1 MLNEENKTTAAQELP
16 DEEMDK
22 VAGGA
27 NKRSELIRR
36 EVNWNGI
43 LHVYAV
49 YEWKGTDDN
58 KKYLCPNCHRP
69 VHPGGWGRY
78 YCDPCNKS
86 WYLEGSLERNPT
98 GGWVYV
104 GESKRV
110 VTDPGLA
117 R

>member
-36 EVNWNGI
+36 DVQWNGI

-69 VHPGGWGRY
+69 VHPGSWGRY
-78 YCDPCNKS
+78 YCDPCNES

>member
-69 VHPGGWGRY
+69 VHPGSWGRY
-78 YCDPCNKS
+78 YCDPCNES

-104 GESKRV
+104 RETKRV

>member
-1 MLNEENKTTAAQELP
+1 MESEKKLPTAAQELP

-36 EVNWNGI
+36 DVQWNGI

-69 VHPGGWGRY
+69 VHPGSWGRY
-78 YCDPCNKS
+78 YCDPCNES

-104 GESKRV
+104 RETKRV

>member
-1 MLNEENKTTAAQELP
+1 MENEKKLPTAAQELP

-22 VAGGA
+22 VVGGT
-27 NKRSELIRR
+27 NKHVELIQRKPH
-36 EVNWNGI
+36 WNGI

-69 VHPGGWGRY
+69 VHPGSWGRY
-78 YCDPCNKS
+78 YCDPCNES

-104 GESKRV
+104 RESKRV

>member
-36 EVNWNGI
+36 DVQWNGI

-49 YEWKGTDDN
+49 Y
-58 KKYLCPNCHRP
+58 
-69 VHPGGWGRY
+69 
-78 YCDPCNKS
+78 
-86 WYLEGSLERNPT
+86 
-98 GGWVYV
+98 
-104 GESKRV
+104 
-110 VTDPGLA
+110 
-117 R
+117 

>member
-36 EVNWNGI
+36 EVQWNGI

-69 VHPGGWGRY
+69 VHPGSWGRY
-78 YCDPCNKS
+78 YCDPCNES

-104 GESKRV
+104 RETKRV

>member
-36 EVNWNGI
+36 EVQWNGI

-78 YCDPCNKS
+78 YCDPCNES

-104 GESKRV
+104 RETKRV

>member
-78 YCDPCNKS
+78 YCDPCNES

-104 GESKRV
+104 RETKRV

>member
-78 YCDPCNKS
+78 YCDPCNES
-86 WYLEGSLERNPT
+86 WYLEGNLEMNPN

-104 GESKRV
+104 REHSSVAG
-110 VTDPGLA
+110 DPGLV

>member
-36 EVNWNGI
+36 DVQWNGI

-69 VHPGGWGRY
+69 VHPGSWGRY
-78 YCDPCNKS
+78 YCDPCNES

-104 GESKRV
+104 RESKRV